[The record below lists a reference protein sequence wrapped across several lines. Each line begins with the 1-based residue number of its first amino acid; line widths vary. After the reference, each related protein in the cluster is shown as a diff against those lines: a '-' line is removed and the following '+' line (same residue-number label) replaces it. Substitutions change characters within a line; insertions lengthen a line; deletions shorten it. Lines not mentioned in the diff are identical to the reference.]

1 MTENEQ
7 ASYECSCGF
16 SVHRPKELGVPA
28 GWRVMIGDN
37 GKSIACPDCVRSFDA
52 ELHGGA
58 MASPDVCSNTP
69 TPVAGLKR
77 DASTTSLLRS
87 GVYIDL
93 ADPDYSRVH
102 IRDIAAGLARE
113 CRFAGQ
119 MFGYY
124 PVAQHCVIGSLIAP
138 AHVQYAFLMHDAAE
152 AIIKDIPSPLKAL
165 LPDYRKIEAMHEERL
180 FARWQVKM
188 GGTIKAEV
196 KRIDRIMLAA
206 ENFAVRKMDLCA
218 AIKPGD
224 LNENKWKAD
233 FDKAVKLIDDSKETG
248 WERPFIERFYN
259 LAPMAVLQNERK
271 AA

>member
-1 MTENEQ
+1 MPVGWQ
-7 ASYECSCGF
+7 VVS
-16 SVHRPKELGVPA
+16 HR
-28 GWRVMIGDN
+28 N
-37 GKSIACPDCVRSFDA
+37 GKSILCPDCVRSLDFQ
-52 ELHGGA
+52 LHSSTA
-58 MASPDVCSNTP
+58 NLPMRNEP
-69 TPVAGLKR
+69 TPIAGAKP
-77 DASTTSLLRS
+77 DAKTTSLLRS

-165 LPDYRKIEAMHEERL
+165 LHDYRKIEAMHEERL
-180 FARWQVKM
+180 FARWQVPMAKAM
-188 GGTIKAEV
+188 KAEV

-206 ENFAVRKMDLCA
+206 ENMAVRNMEMCEAIQPADLKDNA
-218 AIKPGD
+218 FVH
-224 LNENKWKAD
+224 D
-233 FDKAVKLIDDSKETG
+233 FDKAATLIVKSKETG
-248 WERPFIERFYN
+248 WERPFIERFYE
-259 LAPMAVLQNERK
+259 LAPMAVLENERK

>member
-7 ASYECSCGF
+7 ASYECSCGYAI
-16 SVHRPKELGVPA
+16 HRPKELGMPV
-28 GWRVMIGDN
+28 GWQVVKHRD
-37 GKSIACPDCVRSFDA
+37 GKSIVCPDCVNSLNFQQ
-52 ELHGGA
+52 H
-58 MASPDVCSNTP
+58 SSNVPVQSNSP
-69 TPVAGLKR
+69 TPIAGAKR
-77 DASTTSLLRS
+77 DAKTTSLLRS

-124 PVAQHCVIGSLIAP
+124 PVAQHSVIGSLIAP
-138 AHVQYAFLMHDAAE
+138 AHVQYPFLMHDGTE

-165 LPDYRKIEAMHEERL
+165 LADYRKIEAMHEERL
-180 FARWQVKM
+180 FARWQVPM
-188 GGTIKAEV
+188 SKAMKGEV

-206 ENFAVRKMDLCA
+206 ENYAVRKMVLCA
-218 AIKPGD
+218 AIQPGD
-224 LNENKWKAD
+224 LNDNLFKRD
-233 FDKAVKLIDDSKETG
+233 FDKAVRLINDSKETG
-248 WERPFIERFYN
+248 WERPFIERFYE
-259 LAPMAVLQNERK
+259 LAPMAVLENERK

>member
-1 MTENEQ
+1 MTDNEQ
-7 ASYECSCGF
+7 ASYECSCGYK
-16 SVHRPKELGVPA
+16 VHRPRELGMPE
-28 GWRVMIGDN
+28 GWQVIAENNCKFMI
-37 GKSIACPDCVRSFDA
+37 CPDCVNSLNFQQ
-52 ELHGGA
+52 H
-58 MASPDVCSNTP
+58 SSNVPVQGNAP
-69 TPVAGLKR
+69 TPIAGAAK
-77 DASTTSLLRS
+77 DAKTTSLLRS

-119 MFGYY
+119 IFGYY

-152 AIIKDIPSPLKAL
+152 AIIKDIPSPLKAM

-180 FARWQVKM
+180 FKRWQVPMTTAMK
-188 GGTIKAEV
+188 TEV

-206 ENFAVRKMDLCA
+206 ENYAVRKMEMCE
-218 AIKPGD
+218 AIKPVNLLDRLFMPG
-224 LNENKWKAD
+224 

-248 WERPFIERFYN
+248 WERPFIERFYE
-259 LAPMAVLQNERK
+259 LAPMAVLENERK